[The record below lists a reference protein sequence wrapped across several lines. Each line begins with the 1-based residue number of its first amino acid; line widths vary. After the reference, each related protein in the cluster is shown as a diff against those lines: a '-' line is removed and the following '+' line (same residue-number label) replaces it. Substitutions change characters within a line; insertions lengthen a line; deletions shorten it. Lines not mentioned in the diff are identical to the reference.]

1 MQDINPFLGYLIHE
15 MINFVYI
22 LMFNSVE
29 NYDYGI
35 TSQKIYECQMYW
47 IQKLQFEIEQ
57 NATS

>member
-29 NYDYGI
+29 NYDSGI
-35 TSQKIYECQMYW
+35 TSQPNDDTKTESSIKI
-47 IQKLQFEIEQ
+47 
-57 NATS
+57 